1 VRILLNE
8 CLPRP
13 LARRFPGHEVKTVQD
28 MGWAGK
34 SNGTLLSL
42 MAPHIDVFITVD
54 RNLAFDENI
63 SGLKVGVVVL
73 HAKSNRL
80 ADLEPLVPKIPASI
94 ESLRAGQVVHLTA

>member
-1 VRILLNE
+1 VRILLDE

-13 LARRFPGHEVKTVQD
+13 LARRFPGHNVQTVQD

-42 MAPHIDVFITVD
+42 VVPHIDVFITVD
-54 RNLAFDENI
+54 RNLAFNDNI
-63 SGLKVGVVVL
+63 AELKVGVVVL

-80 ADLEPLVPKIPASI
+80 ADLEPLVPKVLASI
-94 ESLRAGQVVHLTA
+94 ESLRAGQVIHLTA